1 MNLWTEKYKP
11 NSTKGILSQGKV
23 VQEVI
28 KWVETW
34 RPGDRAL
41 LLYGP
46 PGTGKTLIPEVIAK
60 ERNWFLMQINASDER
75 NANSID
81 LALSEVS
88 KNIPLFH
95 SGKLILIDE
104 VDGISSSDRG
114 GIKSIIKIIKES
126 RFPVILTANNPYIPK
141 LHPLRN
147 YCKFVKLSRV
157 NTLSIEKKL
166 REICGEEG
174 IKAEGSILKSLAR
187 WSSGDVRSAITDLQ
201 MVCEGKK
208 EISEKDLEALGYRER
223 ETSVFSILPT
233 IFRSRNIKAAKNAM
247 QNCDKDPDEIFWW
260 VENNLPYE
268 FTDPASLA
276 SAYQI
281 LSKADLFRQRVL
293 RQQNW
298 RFKLFMIDTLAGIS
312 FAGEPSRSFIQYKSP
327 DRFIVLSRLKKR
339 RSEMAG
345 VFAKLSAY
353 THSSEK
359 VIKNYYLPYLKIILS
374 QKKKDDREGIELGEE
389 EVRLILNS

>member
-11 NSTKGILSQGKV
+11 GSTKDILSQDRV
-23 VQEVI
+23 VQEVTR
-28 KWVETW
+28 WLETW
-34 RPGDRAL
+34 RPGDKAL

-60 ERNWFLMQINASDER
+60 EKNWFLMQINASDER

-88 KNIPLFH
+88 KNISLFH
-95 SGKLILIDE
+95 SGKIILIDE

-114 GIKSIIKIIKES
+114 GIKSIIKIIRES

-141 LHPLRN
+141 LQSLRN
-147 YCKFVKLSRV
+147 YCKFVKLSKV
-157 NTLSIEKKL
+157 NVKSIEKRL
-166 REICGEEG
+166 REICEREG
-174 IKAEGSILKSLAR
+174 IEVDGGVLKNLAR

-201 MVCEGKK
+201 MVCEGKDK
-208 EISEKDLEALGYRER
+208 ISEKDLEALGYRER
-223 ETSVFSILPT
+223 ETSIFSILPT
-233 IFRSRNIKAAKNAM
+233 IFRSKNLNAAKNAI

-268 FTDPASLA
+268 FTDPDSLA
-276 SAYQI
+276 KAYDI
-281 LSKADLFRQRVL
+281 LSRADLFRQRVS

-312 FAGEPSRSFIQYKSP
+312 FAGEPSRSFVSYQSP
-327 DRFIVLSRLKKR
+327 DRFAVLSRLKRKR
-339 RSEMAG
+339 NEMAG

-359 VIKNYYLPYLKIILS
+359 VVKNYYLPYLKIILS
-374 QKKKDDREGIELGEE
+374 RKKKDDKEGVELTEE
-389 EVRLILNS
+389 ERRLIVGL